1 LLGFT
6 GHYQLPTINQQL
18 RHNEFYILHFKS
30 DIARMP
36 IKQLTIRFIQL
47 AITALILSSCVTNKK
62 YVYLQK
68 DDVNVKN
75 LPKDTLVR
83 SYSLNNFEYRV
94 QPEDNIS
101 VRFESLTPEE
111 FDIFNRDLQQQ
122 NQSQNLN
129 QGNAILIGE
138 LVDPNGEI
146 GYPVI
151 GKVKVAG
158 LTVYEIQNK
167 LQMIAAQ
174 YLKSPVVK
182 VRLINF
188 RFTIL
193 GEAKREGTIV
203 LGNNRVNYIEAIGLA
218 GGLTDL
224 ADKRNLK
231 LIRQI
236 DGKAEV
242 RYLNLLDENFIN
254 SPEYYV
260 YQNDIL
266 IVPALRQRPYQAY
279 FGKNLSLIISSLSL
293 LLITITLINST
304 N

>member
-1 LLGFT
+1 MRIIFWL
-6 GHYQLPTINQQL
+6 
-18 RHNEFYILHFKS
+18 
-30 DIARMP
+30 IAG
-36 IKQLTIRFIQL
+36 IF
-47 AITALILSSCVTNKK
+47 LSSCVTNKK

-68 DDVNVKN
+68 DDVNAKD
-75 LPKDTLVR
+75 LPKDSVVR
-83 SYSLNNFEYRV
+83 SYDLQNYEYRI

-111 FDIFNRDLQQQ
+111 YDIFNRNVQQ
-122 NQSQNLN
+122 NQMQNLN

-138 LVDPNGEI
+138 LVDPAGEI
-146 GYPVI
+146 TYPVV
-151 GKVKVAG
+151 GKVHVEG
-158 LTVYEIQNK
+158 LTVYEIQTK
-167 LQMIAAQ
+167 LQALADE
-174 YLKSPVVK
+174 YLESPVVK

-193 GEAKREGTIV
+193 GEAKREGTVV
-203 LGNNRVNYIEAIGLA
+203 LGNNRINYIEAIGLA

-224 ADKRNLK
+224 ADKKNVK

-236 DGKAEV
+236 NGKAEV

-254 SPEYYV
+254 SPEYFV

-266 IVPALRQRPYQAY
+266 IVPALRQRPYQTY
-279 FGKNLSLIISSLSL
+279 FGKNLALMISSLSL
-293 LLITITLINST
+293 LLLTISLINS

>member
-1 LLGFT
+1 L
-6 GHYQLPTINQQL
+6 N
-18 RHNEFYILHFKS
+18 FKL
-30 DIARMP
+30 DIAGMP
-36 IKQLTIRFIQL
+36 IKQFTFRVLQL
-47 AITALILSSCVTNKK
+47 FLAVLLLSSCVTNKK

-68 DDVNVKN
+68 DDVNDKD
-75 LPKDTLVR
+75 LPKDTIIRTYDLQN
-83 SYSLNNFEYRV
+83 YEYRI

-111 FDIFNRDLQQQ
+111 YDIFNRNDMQQ
-122 NQSQNLN
+122 NQLN
-129 QGNAILIGE
+129 VGNAILIGE
-138 LVDPNGEI
+138 LVDPLGEI
-146 GYPVI
+146 SYPVI
-151 GKVKVAG
+151 GKVKVSG
-158 LTVYEIQNK
+158 MTVYELQTK
-167 LQMIAAQ
+167 LQQIADQ
-174 YLKSPVVK
+174 YLESPVVK

-188 RFTIL
+188 RFTVL
-193 GEAKREGTIV
+193 GEARQEGTIV
-203 LGNNRVNYIEAIGLA
+203 LANNRVSYIEAISLA

-236 DGKAEV
+236 DGKAQV

-260 YQNDIL
+260 HQNDIL
-266 IVPALRQRPYQAY
+266 IVPALRQRPYQTY

-304 N
+304 K

>member
-1 LLGFT
+1 
-6 GHYQLPTINQQL
+6 
-18 RHNEFYILHFKS
+18 
-30 DIARMP
+30 M
-36 IKQLTIRFIQL
+36 IRFL
-47 AITALILSSCVTNKK
+47 LLVVGSLIFLSSCVTNKK

-68 DDVNVKN
+68 DDVNVN
-75 LPKDTLVR
+75 DLPKDTVVR
-83 SYSLNNFEYRV
+83 SYDIQDFEYKI

-101 VRFESLTPEE
+101 VRFESLTPGEY
-111 FDIFNRDLQQQ
+111 DVFNKNLEQQ
-122 NQSQNLN
+122 NQNLN
-129 QGNAILIGE
+129 QGNALLIGE
-138 LVDPNGEI
+138 LVDPQGEI
-146 GYPVI
+146 TYPVI

-158 LTVYEIQNK
+158 LTIYEIQTK
-167 LQMIAAQ
+167 LQQLADQ

-193 GEAKREGTIV
+193 GEAKREGTNI
-203 LGNNRVNYIEAIGLA
+203 LANNRVNYIEAIGLA

-236 DGKAEV
+236 DGKSEI
-242 RYLNLLDENFIN
+242 RYLDLLDENFIN
-254 SPEYYV
+254 SPEYFV

-266 IVPALRQRPYQAY
+266 IVPALRQRPYQTY

-293 LLITITLINST
+293 LLLVISFTK
-304 N
+304 

>member
-1 LLGFT
+1 
-6 GHYQLPTINQQL
+6 
-18 RHNEFYILHFKS
+18 
-30 DIARMP
+30 M
-36 IKQLTIRFIQL
+36 
-47 AITALILSSCVTNKK
+47 SSCVTNKK

-68 DDVNVKN
+68 DDVNVKD
-75 LPKDTLVR
+75 LPKDSIIR
-83 SYSLNNFEYRV
+83 SYDLQDYEYKI

-101 VRFESLTPEE
+101 VQFESLTPQEY
-111 FDIFNRDLQQQ
+111 DIFNRNVMAQQM
-122 NQSQNLN
+122 QNLT
-129 QGNAILIGE
+129 QGNAIMIGE

-146 GYPVI
+146 IYPVV

-158 LTVYEIQNK
+158 LTVYEAQAK
-167 LQMIAAQ
+167 LQQVADQ
-174 YLKSPVVK
+174 YLESPVVK

-193 GEAKREGTIV
+193 GEARREGTVI
-203 LGNNRVNYIEAIGLA
+203 LTTNRINYMEAIGLA

-224 ADKRNLK
+224 ADKRNIK

-236 DGKAEV
+236 EGKAQV

-254 SPEYYV
+254 SPEYFV

-266 IVPALRQRPYQAY
+266 IVPALRQRPYQTY

-304 N
+304 TN